1 MSVREDDER
10 SRQTIENRV
19 DLLEDQ
25 VTELRKL
32 PERLGAV
39 ESQIGQLRTEMRME
53 FSTVREDL
61 RAGDEQTRRVLRLAI
76 AEKHD
81 EALRFMR
88 VLHED
93 VTGRLTLIQEGRQ
106 PRRTRKKE

>member
-1 MSVREDDER
+1 V
-10 SRQTIENRV
+10 
-19 DLLEDQ
+19 
-25 VTELRKL
+25 
-32 PERLGAV
+32 
-39 ESQIGQLRTEMRME
+39 E

-61 RAGDEQTRRVLRLAI
+61 RAGNEEMRRVLRLDI

-93 VTGRLTLIQEGRQ
+93 VIGRLTLIQEGRQ
-106 PRRTRKKE
+106 PRRTRTKE